1 MDQIFKALSEES
13 RLRII
18 SVLFQSELCVCD
30 IEDALQLTQSNVSR
44 HLTILKNVGII
55 KSYKNAQWIYYS
67 LSDEFKVEN
76 EELYRYLEL
85 RINKLTTYKEDLK
98 RLSKCK
104 EKDLC
109 NIKKQ

>member
-13 RLRII
+13 RLRIL
-18 SVLFQSELCVCD
+18 SMLFQMELCVCD
-30 IEDALQLTQSNVSR
+30 IEDVLQLTQSNVSR
-44 HLTILKNVGII
+44 HLTILRNAGII

-67 LSDEFKVEN
+67 INDEFKMDN

-85 RINKLTTYKEDLK
+85 RINKLSTYKQDLE

-109 NIKKQ
+109 NLKKQ

>member
-1 MDQIFKALSEES
+1 MNQIFKALSEES
-13 RLRII
+13 RLRIL

-44 HLTILKNVGII
+44 HLTILKKAGII

-76 EELYRYLEL
+76 EEIYRYLEL
-85 RINKLTTYKEDLK
+85 RINKLPTYKVDLE
-98 RLSKCK
+98 RLCKSK

-109 NIKKQ
+109 NLRKQ